1 MIISASGF
9 QVPSQLEVDTS
20 LTCYWPPKSFY
31 YRHEL
36 YCIQLNDLFCNLVTI
51 ITADHPLFFSYNLNN
66 KICIIS
72 HTNVFKLC
80 IYHMTNI
87 CITSQ
92 LIFVVT
98 ILNIY
103 SLRTFQEYNPDHRAP
118 NGGARESTQGAKGI
132 CNPIGGTTL

>member
-1 MIISASGF
+1 
-9 QVPSQLEVDTS
+9 
-20 LTCYWPPKSFY
+20 
-31 YRHEL
+31 
-36 YCIQLNDLFCNLVTI
+36 
-51 ITADHPLFFSYNLNN
+51 
-66 KICIIS
+66 
-72 HTNVFKLC
+72 
-80 IYHMTNI
+80 MTNI

-118 NGGARESTQGAKGI
+118 NGGARESIQGAKGI